1 MMALQKTPED
11 DFSLVP
17 DGDEAEAFAL
27 ESPRAEAPAK
37 AIQGELF
44 LPEFDPENPQDDG
57 QFEFEGMAKPVYMLQ
72 VQGIERPLKF
82 QHAHSLLE
90 SLEAQQVQVPYQ
102 CREGYCGS
110 CRTELISGEVAYL
123 SEPMA
128 WINDNEIL
136 PCCCVPKTPLSIKLK
151 G

>member
-1 MMALQKTPED
+1 
-11 DFSLVP
+11 
-17 DGDEAEAFAL
+17 
-27 ESPRAEAPAK
+27 
-37 AIQGELF
+37 
-44 LPEFDPENPQDDG
+44 
-57 QFEFEGMAKPVYMLQ
+57 MLQ
-72 VQGIERPLKF
+72 VQGIEHPLKF

-136 PCCCVPKTPLSIKLK
+136 PCCCVPKSPLQLKLK

>member
-1 MMALQKTPED
+1 MMALQKPPVED
-11 DFSLVP
+11 FNLVP
-17 DGDEAEAFAL
+17 DGDEAQAFEL
-27 ESPRAEAPAK
+27 ESPLADNSPQAL
-37 AIQGELF
+37 QGEFF

-57 QFEFEGMAKPVYMLQ
+57 QFEFEGMAKPAYMLSIE
-72 VQGIERPLKF
+72 GINRTLKF

-90 SLEAQQVQVPYQ
+90 SLEAQQIQVPYQ

-110 CRTELISGEVAYL
+110 CRTELLSGEVAYL

-136 PCCCVPKTPLSIKLK
+136 PCCCVPKSPLSIKLK